1 MRIRAAALSALT
13 AGFFLAACAGDS
25 AIDEDD
31 EPAGPPTAE
40 TPIGAKADGGELR
53 VRAANM
59 TLWVDVVAE
68 VTREGEV
75 AAITLRGRTSRSL
88 TFAQA
93 WVPDDPFGETTL
105 VGARSFEVM
114 LRGGHEINSVL
125 SGMPLFVA
133 LEVASGPHARYDAR
147 IDLAPVFREFAG
159 YPEIW
164 VDAFIEPVHVG
175 GFDPLRY
182 RAAVNLGLEDV
193 TVLGGGTPSLVPLG
207 VTRTGIDFSYSDV
220 DQVLIGGEPVGFQ
233 SDEGDVKTARLGA
246 AVRAI
251 GLTIEDPREVWS
263 ESCDE
268 DVSAC
273 VAGAVYG
280 PELAAC
286 GSYRQVTRCAPGD
299 LCELMGSTSL
309 SLAEI
314 QLQWGY
320 NRGLDAFV
328 DGCPS
333 GGSWCRFD
341 GIMSYASPECLEAP
355 ADLAAVVDQV
365 GALDQALGTGRFPE
379 GQVLD
384 RAGLAATAI
393 FSDTYSPGGP
403 VLFEQIEGL
412 MDGAE
417 VEGWYLV
424 EEVPCPN
431 CTDFQDTI
439 ILWYPQQLRVVYLR
453 AGHGFDS

>member
-1 MRIRAAALSALT
+1 MRTGISALSMFA
-13 AGFFLAACAGDS
+13 ASIVLAACAADV
-25 AIDEDD
+25 DEDT
-31 EPAGPPTAE
+31 EAAGPPTAE
-40 TPIGAKADGGELR
+40 TPIGGKADGGELR

-68 VTREGEV
+68 VTSEGEV
-75 AAITLRGRTSRSL
+75 AAVTLRGRTSRSL

-93 WVPDDPFGETTL
+93 WVPDDAFGETSL
-105 VGARSFEVM
+105 VGARSFEVV

-147 IDLAPVFREFAG
+147 IDLAPVFRDFQG

-164 VDAFIEPVHVG
+164 VDAFVEPVHVG
-175 GFDPLRY
+175 GGDALRY

-193 TVLGGGTPSLVPLG
+193 TILAGGTPDLVPLG
-207 VTRTGIDFSYSDV
+207 VTRTGIDFRYADV
-220 DQVLIGGEPVGFQ
+220 DQVLLGGEPVGFQ

-246 AVRAI
+246 AVRSI
-251 GLTIEDPREVWS
+251 GLTIEDPREVWP
-263 ESCDE
+263 ETCDQA
-268 DVSAC
+268 VSGC

-286 GSYRQVTRCAPGD
+286 GSYRAVTRCALGD
-299 LCELMGSTSL
+299 ICQLMGPSDL

-320 NRGLDAFV
+320 NRGVDAFV
-328 DGCPS
+328 DGCSS
-333 GGSWCRFD
+333 GGTWCSLA
-341 GIMSYASPECLEAP
+341 GIMSYASPECLAAP
-355 ADLAAVVDQV
+355 ADLAAVVDAV

-384 RAGLAATAI
+384 RDGLAATAI
-393 FSDTYSPGGP
+393 FSGTYSPGGP
-403 VLFEQIEGL
+403 LLFEQIEGL

-424 EEVPCPN
+424 EEVPCHN

-439 ILWYPQQLRVVYLR
+439 ILWYPQQQRVVYLR